1 VFILQWRI
9 IYEDWGG
16 WREIFITIE
25 EIAVDVALQRFL
37 RELDALNKPIRL
49 SELLCVE
56 KKEITDTVGLTK

>member
-1 VFILQWRI
+1 LQWRI